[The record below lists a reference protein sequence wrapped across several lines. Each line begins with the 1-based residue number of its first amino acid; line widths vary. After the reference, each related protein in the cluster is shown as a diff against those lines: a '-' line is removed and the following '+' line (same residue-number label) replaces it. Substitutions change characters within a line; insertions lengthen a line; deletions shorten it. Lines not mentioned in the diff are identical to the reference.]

1 MLYNG
6 VIIPLSGKG
15 VNLSENTFCD
25 HISYKVV
32 GEPAHRCTV
41 TGHKVYGIGHSVPLV
56 LYSYEEFSVHSAD
69 VLLENGADLRSV
81 QEMLGH
87 SDISTTQIYTK
98 LNNTKIKSVYAKAH
112 PRA

>member
-1 MLYNG
+1 MTKERQFDIITVLYNG

-32 GEPAHRCTV
+32 GEPARRCTV

-56 LYSYEEFSVHSAD
+56 LYSYEEFSVRSAD
-69 VLLENGADLRSV
+69 VLLERDLTYRVFIQPLFSEAE
-81 QEMLGH
+81 QYGYPAGM
-87 SDISTTQIYTK
+87 
-98 LNNTKIKSVYAKAH
+98 AFA
-112 PRA
+112 